1 MGRFLD
7 RGQIFQDSQTLISSQ
22 NELTLYLRKMHND
35 EQIFTKYQQLKLK
48 LFHEGYVLEKISYLL
63 LKMSYGGSN
72 ISALY
77 DEIRDPW
84 RNLVIWR
91 YRYGIY
97 VLQES
102 WKALDTK

>member
-1 MGRFLD
+1 
-7 RGQIFQDSQTLISSQ
+7 
-22 NELTLYLRKMHND
+22 MHND

-77 DEIRDPW
+77 DEIRDP
-84 RNLVIWR
+84 
-91 YRYGIY
+91 
-97 VLQES
+97 
-102 WKALDTK
+102 